1 MDPGHWLDPAKRSD
15 AAEAARRAMVRGG
28 HLDSTRRWGTI
39 NCDGVGP
46 KGEVC
51 GVTTT
56 SGLAFKIPGRV
67 GDSPILG
74 AGLWVDDAVGA
85 AGSTGR
91 GEANLYNL
99 SSFFIVEE
107 MRRGRSPKDAA
118 MEALKRVRAN
128 TVEKRLLDSRG
139 NPNFQLIFYAVNK
152 KGEYAGVSMYARE
165 GQQKERFAVCTEKG
179 PELLACE
186 PLVGEAPAE

>member
-1 MDPGHWLDPAKRSD
+1 
-15 AAEAARRAMVRGG
+15 MVADGL
-28 HLDSTRRWGTI
+28 LDSRHRWGTI

-46 KGEVC
+46 KGDVC

-56 SGLAFKIPGRV
+56 SGLSFKIPGRV

-99 SSFFIVEE
+99 SSFLIVEE
-107 MRRGRSPKDAA
+107 MRRGLSPKDAG
-118 MEALKRVRAN
+118 MEALKRVKAN
-128 TVEKRLLDSRG
+128 TVEKRLLTAQG
-139 NPNFQLIFYAVNK
+139 NPSFQLVFYAVDK
-152 KGEYAGVSMYARE
+152 KGEYAGVSMYADETARP
-165 GQQKERFAVCTEKG
+165 ERFAVCTEKG
-179 PELLACE
+179 PELLACDS
-186 PLVGEAPAE
+186 LLGESPAE